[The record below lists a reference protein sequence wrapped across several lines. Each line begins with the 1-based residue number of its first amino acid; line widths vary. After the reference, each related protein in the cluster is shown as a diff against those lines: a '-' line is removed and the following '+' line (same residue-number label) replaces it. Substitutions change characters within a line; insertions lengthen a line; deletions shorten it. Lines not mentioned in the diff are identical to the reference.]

1 MKKIWKNIGIG
12 LAIVG
17 VITLTAFAV
26 NKQKDIKCWTIDLQL
41 KVGTEDALTSEK
53 QLKRD
58 LLEAGIP
65 MIGAAMDDI
74 DLKRIHTALS
84 ANPLIKDVTVHK
96 TVDGKL
102 KINAEQRVPFIRI
115 INTNGESFL
124 VDKEGVK
131 MPVLSK
137 GNPRLVL
144 FTGRINEALDG
155 TTLDLLNV
163 NDQLRKASVL
173 DEIFSVASFIESSD
187 FWSSQVEHVYVNA
200 QNEFELVPRV
210 GSHKILLGTAT
221 EIEHKFNRLEVFYKE
236 TIGKKDWNKY
246 ATIDLRFKDQVVC
259 QENNF

>member
-1 MKKIWKNIGIG
+1 MKNIWKNIGIG
-12 LAIVG
+12 LAVLG

-26 NKQKDIKCWTIDLQL
+26 NKQKDIKCWSIDLHL
-41 KVGTEDALTSEK
+41 TVSAENALTTEK
-53 QLKRD
+53 QLKKE

-74 DLKRIHTALS
+74 DLNRIYTALS
-84 ANPLIKDVTVHK
+84 SNPLIKEVTVHK

-102 KINAEQRVPFIRI
+102 KINAEQRIPFVRI

-155 TTLDLLNV
+155 TTLALLNV
-163 NDQLRKASVL
+163 NSELKNSSVL

-221 EIEHKFNRLEVFYKE
+221 EIENKFNRCEVFYKE

-259 QENNF
+259 EENNF